1 MASRSRPPPGLTRG
15 CGFLLPPAPPSR
27 RLPLLRARAPHCLP
41 EALLAPGPPYPPPPP
56 RVKLTSE
63 QHVPLSSTFLAKL

>member
-15 CGFLLPPAPPSR
+15 CGFLLPPAPASR

-41 EALLAPGPPYPPPPP
+41 EALLAPGPPYPPHPPCEAHFRATCAP
-56 RVKLTSE
+56 FE
-63 QHVPLSSTFLAKL
+63 HFPG